1 MAVEK
6 MTKRAIQTKKRRDF
20 HVAALLAV
28 LFLIPALIF
37 PKVLSDG
44 VRDGIKLSVL
54 GVIPSVFPF
63 FVVSD
68 ALLSLP
74 SKGGGFCGRVFSRL
88 LGIPAPG
95 VRAFLIGTVCGF
107 PIGVKIASELY
118 VGGSLKKEEAERL
131 MGISTN
137 PSAAF
142 VISAVGVGF
151 FGSVKT
157 GLLLYSLTIL
167 SALITGIIFKE
178 KIIKSNFST
187 DISGQ
192 KFDFVSS
199 VKNAGISSITVS
211 SYIIFFSALSAILKH
226 VLGNGIFSLVIISL
240 LEISGGVKAIFESVI
255 IPPALVLPCVSFALA
270 FSGCCVHAQARSV
283 AHHELS
289 FKNFTEFFEGLNKI
303 TIIQVFV
310 YL

>member
-1 MAVEK
+1 
-6 MTKRAIQTKKRRDF
+6 MTRSPIQIKKHRSF
-20 HVAALLAV
+20 NVIALLVA
-28 LFLIPALIF
+28 LFLVPALIF
-37 PKVLSDG
+37 PKALSDG

-68 ALLSLP
+68 ALVSFP
-74 SKGGGFCGRVFSRL
+74 SGSGGFLGRVFSRL
-88 LGIPAPG
+88 FGISPNG
-95 VRAFLIGTVCGF
+95 LRAFLIGTVCGF
-107 PIGVKIASELY
+107 PIGVKITSEQY
-118 VGGSLKKEEAERL
+118 VSGGLKREEAERL

-157 GLLLYSLTIL
+157 GLLLYFLTIL

-178 KIIKSNFST
+178 KIIKSNFSA

-199 VKNAGISSITVS
+199 VKNAGLSSITVS
-211 SYIIFFSALSAILKH
+211 SYIIFFSALSGVLNN
-226 VLGNGIFSLVIISL
+226 VLGNGIFTLVTISL
-240 LEISGGVKAIFESVI
+240 LEVSGAVIAVFESRL
-255 IPPALVLPCVSFALA
+255 IPPDLILPLVSFVLA
-270 FSGCCVHAQARSV
+270 FSGVCVHFQARSV
-283 AHHELS
+283 ASSELS
-289 FKNFTEFFEGLNKI
+289 FKKFTVMKI
-303 TIIQVFV
+303 TQALLSFV
-310 YL
+310 LCYAVNLLFK

>member
-1 MAVEK
+1 

-20 HVAALLAV
+20 HGAALLAM

-74 SKGGGFCGRVFSRL
+74 SREGGFCGRVFSRL

-95 VRAFLIGTVCGF
+95 LRAFLIGTVCGF

-118 VGGSLKKEEAERL
+118 VDGSLKKEEAERL
-131 MGISTN
+131 IGISTN

-142 VISAVGVGF
+142 VISVVGVGF

-199 VKNAGISSITVS
+199 VKNAGLSSITVS
-211 SYIIFFSALSAILKH
+211 SYIIFFSALSGVLNN
-226 VLGNGIFSLVIISL
+226 VLGNGIFTLVTISL
-240 LEISGGVKAIFESVI
+240 LEVSGAVKAVFESTL
-255 IPPALVLPCVSFALA
+255 IPPVLILPTVCFVLA
-270 FSGCCVHAQARSV
+270 FSGICVHFQARSV
-283 AHHELS
+283 ASSELS
-289 FKNFTEFFEGLNKI
+289 FKKFTVMKI
-303 TIIQVFV
+303 TQAILCFV
-310 YL
+310 LCYTVNLLLK